1 MTNSPIQIVL
11 NTDNFIESWDRT
23 SGGPNKDFY
32 ESHDAEFVQ
41 HKQKILSQLSEIKKN
56 QVENEFSEISYAKL
70 VLKQSGLAK
79 SHRPTKALFKRDT
92 TPVVGAGDLG
102 ELFVELDP
110 GRISKVEERI
120 QKAEESTRRKEDKK
134 TGKTHSHPSAFRSE
148 LGAIED
154 IKSMTAPDKRKFSV
168 MDGLK
173 WLSDPRTGGAYIVE
187 FFETPP
193 PPQDW
198 NNLPKEKYKLFR
210 SFADGLHEFGTG
222 LIASRLADS
231 DKRAAMIGVKLEE
244 SDAPANIQ
252 FIPTQSSVKPLKRTV
267 RKINQD
273 ADKHAQLLKFLDR
286 HPLVKKIVLPPIIT
300 QSDSVSSAMPGD
312 PYKTPTLNTEKEY
325 PKIGVVDGG
334 VSSVLGDW
342 VEDQWGLLSPKD
354 KDEDHG
360 TFIAGLTISGNTLNG
375 MDVCKELDGCK
386 IIDLDILPIPN
397 VFANYYTKP
406 LEFFQELETAVK
418 QLKARTG
425 VRIFNFS
432 LNIEEHVS
440 SDGYS
445 PPAKILDRIAEDN
458 DVIFVISAG
467 NTGPNDFRKEWPDD
481 ASQALSILASARN
494 DIIKKPA
501 ESCRNLS
508 VSALNPPHMDD
519 IIPFAPSNYSCRG
532 PGIRVGL
539 KPELAHVGGSGS
551 KHKKKGHGL
560 YSVNPQGQIIDGC
573 GTSYADPN
581 VAKILATLDHA
592 IEGDVPRETL
602 IALAIHHA
610 RLPDILTQKEFKD
623 IAKYMV
629 GFGMLGSSE
638 EILEGSDHSI
648 TLVFANRIRP
658 GRKMSFDFIWPT
670 SLVQNGKCKGY
681 ARLTIVSTPPFDYRF
696 GSEFV
701 RVNIEGYLRQQ
712 QDNGKYQGR
721 LEPIYLPD
729 KKTKKPYEKEQ
740 IDHAFKWSPIKV
752 FEKNFPKGVGPSTNW
767 KLDVEHLARD
777 GEEIPDSGVP
787 FTALLT
793 IADPKDEKP
802 IFNDMRQTLTALG
815 VETLDIK
822 TAARV
827 VPRV

>member
-1 MTNSPIQIVL
+1 MPNSPIQIVL

-23 SGGPNKDFY
+23 GGGPNKDFY
-32 ESHDAEFVQ
+32 ANNDAEFVQ
-41 HKQKILSQLSEIKKN
+41 HKQKISSQLSDIKKN

-102 ELFVELDP
+102 ELFIELDP
-110 GRISKVEERI
+110 SRIDKVTERI
-120 QKAEESTRRKEDKK
+120 QQAEEFTNWKEDKN
-134 TGKTHSHPSAFRSE
+134 TGKPYPHPSAFRSE

-154 IKSMTAPDKRKFSV
+154 IKPMMASDKRKFSV
-168 MDGLK
+168 TDGLK

-187 FFETPP
+187 LFETPQP
-193 PPQDW
+193 RQDW
-198 NNLPKEKYKLFR
+198 DNLPKEKYKLFK

-244 SDAPANIQ
+244 SDAPASIQ
-252 FIPTQSSVKPLKRTV
+252 LIPTQSSVKRLKTV
-267 RKINQD
+267 REINQD

-300 QSDSVSSAMPGD
+300 QSESALSATPGD
-312 PYKTPTLNTEKEY
+312 PYKIPAMNAEKGY

-342 VEDQWGLLSPKD
+342 VEDQWGLLSPED

-360 TFIAGLTISGNTLNG
+360 TFIAGLTISGNALNG
-375 MDVCKELDGCK
+375 MAFCKEQDGCK
-386 IIDLDILPIPN
+386 IIDLDILPTPN

-406 LEFFQELETAVK
+406 LEFFQELEIAVRE
-418 QLKARTG
+418 LKARTG

-445 PPAKILDRIAEDN
+445 PPAKMLDRIAEDN
-458 DVIFVISAG
+458 DIIFVISAG
-467 NTGPNDFRKEWPDD
+467 NTGPNDFRKEWPND
-481 ASQALSILASARN
+481 SSEALSILASARN

-508 VSALNPPHMDD
+508 VSALNPPDMDG

-539 KPELAHVGGSGS
+539 KPELAHIGGSGS
-551 KHKKKGHGL
+551 KHKEKGHGL
-560 YSVNPQGQIIDGC
+560 YSLNAQGQIVDGC
-573 GTSYADPN
+573 GTSYAAPN
-581 VAKILATLDHA
+581 VAKMLAALDHA
-592 IEGDVPRETL
+592 IEGDVSRETL
-602 IALAIHHA
+602 IALAVHHA
-610 RLPDILTQKEFKD
+610 RLPEVLTQKEFKD
-623 IAKYMV
+623 IAKHLV
-629 GFGMLGSSE
+629 GFGIPGASE

-658 GRKMSFDFIWPT
+658 GLKMSFDFAWPA
-670 SLVQNGKCKGY
+670 SLVQDGKCKGY

-701 RVNIEGYLRQQ
+701 RVNVEGYLRQQ
-712 QDNGKYQGR
+712 QDDGSYKGR

-729 KKTKKPYEKEQ
+729 KKTNKLYEKEQ

-767 KLDVEHLARD
+767 KLDVEYLARD
-777 GEEIPDSGVP
+777 GEDIPNSGVP

-793 IADPKDEKP
+793 IADPKAEKP

-822 TAARV
+822 TAARI